1 VKQAKI
7 LTVFHEILHYN
18 AIKKRLIA
26 RLWPIVDSFLVL
38 VFRCYY
44 RLNYRRFRKKMKKL
58 VFLILLMSELNGLAQ
73 TNVWKP
79 QTWPVLKH
87 YDQQHLTR
95 IALPLGGI
103 GTGTVSL
110 GGRGQLQ
117 DWEIMNR
124 PAKGYSTVLTGNT
137 APFFAIHLLEEK
149 KTRALLGPLE
159 AHEYQHMEGRPVDHH
174 GLPRFAK
181 ASFETAYPF
190 GQVSLSDPA
199 LPVSVQ
205 IKGFN
210 PLVPADANAS
220 GLPIAV
226 LTYQITN
233 TGNKPLTVS
242 VCGSMHNFIGRDG
255 SKTNKSWKGE
265 LEPQGAQKN
274 RNQFRQGNGFQGI
287 YLYSDGVD
295 KADPA
300 WGTVALTT
308 AEPRGVSYRTSS
320 VSNAWENA
328 LLDFWD
334 DFSDDGRLTE
344 KAASADEDP
353 MASLAVQKK
362 IEPNKTETFTFF
374 LTWHF
379 PNRFAWSRER
389 VGNFYTTQY
398 TDAWA
403 VADKAIPLIP
413 ALEQKTIAFVNALLQ
428 SDYPPE
434 VKEAALFNLS
444 TLRSQT
450 VFRTEDGRLFGWEG
464 VMDDIG
470 SCHGSCTHVWNY
482 EQATAFLFGDLART
496 MRDVEFNYALDTTGL
511 MSFRV
516 GLPLKPGFG
525 GGVAAADGQMGTIM
539 KFYRDWQLSGDM
551 NFLIRNWPN
560 IKRTLAFAWVP
571 GGWDADKDGVME
583 GAQHNTMD
591 VEYFGPNPQM
601 QFWYL
606 GALKAASKMAE
617 ALKDVAF
624 AKTCDQIFKTGSAW
638 TDDHLFNG
646 DYYEQ
651 QVIPPAGH
659 LIAKGTFSGFNKI
672 QQEDPAY
679 QLAKGCLVDQLVG
692 QFMAHVCDLGYL
704 VKPEHVQTTLQ
715 SILKYNYRS
724 SMTDHFNNMRSYALG
739 DEAALLMASWPKGRP
754 KVPFPY
760 FAEVMTGFEYTAA
773 IGMLY
778 ENQTESGL
786 RCIRNIRN
794 RFDGS
799 KRNPFDE
806 AECGHHYAR
815 AMVSWAS
822 TLALSGFHYSG
833 ISQMMSFND
842 QEGTYF
848 WSNGY
853 AWGTCAK
860 KKAGNQVQVTL
871 HVMHGA
877 LPLKTLQIGKKSVSA
892 KPLKEGELFTATIN

>member
-1 VKQAKI
+1 MKI
-7 LTVFHEILHYN
+7 IYALL
-18 AIKKRLIA
+18 L
-26 RLWPIVDSFLVL
+26 FLVGAL
-38 VFRCYY
+38 
-44 RLNYRRFRKKMKKL
+44 
-58 VFLILLMSELNGLAQ
+58 STHAQ
-73 TNVWKP
+73 TVVWRP
-79 QTWPVLKH
+79 HAWPVLKQ

-137 APFFAIHLLEEK
+137 APFFAIHVLEGQ
-149 KTRALLGPLE
+149 KTKALLGPLE

-174 GLPRFAK
+174 GLPRFAH
-181 ASFETAYPF
+181 ARFETAYPF
-190 GQVSLSDPA
+190 GQVSLTDPTM
-199 LPVSVQ
+199 PVSVR

-210 PLVPADANAS
+210 PLIPTDADAS

-226 LTYQITN
+226 LTYEVTN
-233 TGNKPLTVS
+233 TGNQPVTVS

-255 SKTNKSWKGE
+255 SVDKKSWKGE
-265 LEPQGAQKN
+265 WEPQGARQN
-274 RNQFRQGNGFQGI
+274 RNQFRQGNGFSGI
-287 YLYSDGVD
+287 YMYSDGVGKD
-295 KADPA
+295 DPA

-308 AEPRGVSYRTSS
+308 TEPQGISHRTSS

-334 DFSDDGRLTE
+334 DFSNDGRLTE
-344 KAASADEDP
+344 KSRTADEDP

-362 IEPNKTETFTFF
+362 IGPKQTQAFTFF

-379 PNRFAWSRER
+379 PNRFGWSKER
-389 VGNFYTTQY
+389 VGNYYTTQFS
-398 TDAWA
+398 DAWS
-403 VADKAIPLIP
+403 VADKVIPRLP
-413 ALEQKTIAFVNALLQ
+413 QLEQKTLQFVNALLQ
-428 SDYPPE
+428 SSYPAE

-450 VFRTEDGRLFGWEG
+450 VFRTPDGRMFGWEG
-464 VMDDIG
+464 VMDDVG
-470 SCHGSCTHVWNY
+470 SCQGSCTHVWNY
-482 EQATAFLFGDLART
+482 EQATPFLFGSLAKT

-516 GLPLKPGFG
+516 DLPLKRGAG

-539 KFYRDWQLSGDM
+539 KFYRDWQLSGDTD
-551 NFLIRNWPN
+551 FLRTNWSQV
-560 IKRTLAFAWVP
+560 KRALGFAWVP
-571 GGWDADKDGVME
+571 GGWDADRDGVME

-601 QFWYL
+601 QLWYL
-606 GALKAASKMAE
+606 GALKAASAMAA
-617 ALKDVAF
+617 ALSDRSF
-624 AKTCDQIFKTGSAW
+624 GQTCDGIFQKGSAW
-638 TDDHLFNG
+638 TDANLFNG
-646 DYYEQ
+646 EYYEQ
-651 QVIPPAGH
+651 QVIPPAGR
-659 LIAKGTFSGFNKI
+659 LMAKGTFSGFNQIEQK
-672 QQEDPAY
+672 DPAY

-692 QFMAHVCDLGYL
+692 QFMAHVCGLGYL
-704 VKPEHVQTTLQ
+704 VNAQHVQTTLKA
-715 SILKYNYRS
+715 ILKYNYRA

-739 DEAALLMASWPKGRP
+739 SEAALLMASWPKGRP

-760 FAEVMTGFEYTAA
+760 FSEVMTGFEYTAA

-778 ENQTESGL
+778 ENQREPGL

-815 AMVSWAS
+815 AMISWAT
-822 TLALSGFHYSG
+822 TLALSGFQYSG
-833 ISQMMSFND
+833 VSQTMQFNK
-842 QEGTYF
+842 QVGTFF

-853 AWGTCAK
+853 AWGTCTK
-860 KKAGNQVQVTL
+860 KDQGDNLLVTL
-871 HVMHGA
+871 TVLHGQ
-877 LPLKTLQIGKKSVSA
+877 LPLKILTLDEQPVAARSLS
-892 KPLKEGELFTATIN
+892 EGETFVGTIRKAAK

>member
-1 VKQAKI
+1 MKHLYLVVLI
-7 LTVFHEILHYN
+7 LTAFN
-18 AIKKRLIA
+18 AQSQSAIWR
-26 RLWPIVDSFLVL
+26 
-38 VFRCYY
+38 
-44 RLNYRRFRKKMKKL
+44 
-58 VFLILLMSELNGLAQ
+58 
-73 TNVWKP
+73 P
-79 QTWPVLKH
+79 QPWPVLKR

-149 KTRALLGPLE
+149 KTKALLGPLE
-159 AHEYQHMEGRPVDHH
+159 THEYQHMEGRPVDHH
-174 GLPRFAK
+174 GLPRFAN

-190 GQVSLSDPA
+190 GQVNLSDA
-199 LPVSVQ
+199 TMPVSVR

-210 PLVPADANAS
+210 PLVPADADAS

-226 LTYQITN
+226 LTYEVTN
-233 TGNKPLTVS
+233 TSNQPMTVS
-242 VCGSMHNFIGRDG
+242 ICGSMHNFIGRDG
-255 SKTNKSWKGE
+255 SRNNKSWKGE
-265 LEPQGAQKN
+265 LEPQGAKQN
-274 RNQFRQGNGFQGI
+274 RNRFRQENGLTGI
-287 YLYSDGVD
+287 HLFSEGVD

-308 AEPRGVSYRTSS
+308 AESQGVSYRTSS
-320 VSNAWENA
+320 VTNAWENA

-334 DFSDDGRLTE
+334 DFSDDGKLTE
-344 KAASADEDP
+344 KTFSADEDP

-362 IEPNKTETFTFF
+362 IGPNQTQAFTFF

-379 PNRFAWSRER
+379 PNRFGWSKER
-389 VGNFYTTQY
+389 VGNYYTTQFK
-398 TDAWA
+398 DAWT
-403 VADKAIPLIP
+403 VAEKTVPILPK
-413 ALEQKTIAFVNALLQ
+413 LEQKTLQFVNALVQ
-428 SDYPPE
+428 SNYPDE
-434 VKEAALFNLS
+434 VKEAALFNVS

-450 VFRTEDGRLFGWEG
+450 VFRTEDGRMLGWEG
-464 VMDDIG
+464 VMDDVG
-470 SCHGSCTHVWNY
+470 SCQGSCTHVWNY
-482 EQATAFLFGDLART
+482 EQATPFLFGNLAKT
-496 MRDVEFNYALDTTGL
+496 MRDVEFNYAMDDTGL

-516 GLPLKPGFG
+516 GLPLKKGVG

-539 KFYRDWQLSGDM
+539 KFYRDWQLSGDTD
-551 NFLIRNWPN
+551 FLRRYWPQV
-560 IKRTLAFAWVP
+560 KQALAFAWVP
-571 GGWDADKDGVME
+571 GGWDANRDGVME

-601 QFWYL
+601 QLWYL
-606 GALKAASKMAE
+606 GALKAASAMAT
-617 ALKDVAF
+617 AMNDRSF
-624 AKTCDQIFKTGSAW
+624 AQTCDQIFQQGSTW
-638 TDDHLFNG
+638 TDANLFNG

-651 QVIPPAGH
+651 QVISPAGH
-659 LIAKGTFSGFNKI
+659 LIAKGTFSGFNKVE
-672 QQEDPAY
+672 QNDPAY

-692 QFMAHVCDLGYL
+692 QFMAHVCGLGYL
-704 VKPEHVQTTLQ
+704 VNPDHIKTTLK
-715 SILKYNYRS
+715 SIMKYNYRA

-760 FAEVMTGFEYTAA
+760 FSEVMTGFEYTAA

-778 ENQTESGL
+778 ENQTEPGL

-815 AMVSWAS
+815 AMVSWAT

-833 ISQMMSFND
+833 VSQTIQFNK

-853 AWGTCAK
+853 AWGTCTK
-860 KKAGNQVQVTL
+860 TKKADKLQVTL
-871 HVMHGA
+871 SVLQGQ
-877 LPLKTLQIGKKSVSA
+877 LPLKNLEIDGKRLAA
-892 KPLKEGELFTATIN
+892 KNLKEGESFTGVLSALN

>member
-1 VKQAKI
+1 MKI
-7 LTVFHEILHYN
+7 NT
-18 AIKKRLIA
+18 
-26 RLWPIVDSFLVL
+26 
-38 VFRCYY
+38 
-44 RLNYRRFRKKMKKL
+44 
-58 VFLILLMSELNGLAQ
+58 ILLFLAISLSAHAQ
-73 TNVWKP
+73 TAVWHPKP
-79 QTWPVLKH
+79 WPVLKQ

-137 APFFAIHLLEEK
+137 APFFAINVLEGQ
-149 KTRALLGPLE
+149 KTKALLGPLE

-174 GLPRFAK
+174 GLPRFMNAR
-181 ASFETAYPF
+181 FETAYPF
-190 GQVSLSDPA
+190 GQVSLTDPTM
-199 LPVSVQ
+199 PVSVR

-210 PLVPADANAS
+210 PLIPADTDGS

-226 LTYQITN
+226 LTYEVTN
-233 TGNKPLTVS
+233 TGNQPVTVS

-255 SKTNKSWKGE
+255 SVDKKSWKGE
-265 LEPQGAQKN
+265 LEPQGARQN
-274 RNQFRQGNGFQGI
+274 RNQFRQGNGFSGI

-308 AEPRGVSYRTSS
+308 NEPQGVSYRTSS

-344 KAASADEDP
+344 KSRSADEDP

-362 IEPNKTETFTFF
+362 IGPKQTQAFTFF

-379 PNRFAWSRER
+379 PNRFGWSKER
-389 VGNFYTTQY
+389 VGNYYTTQFS
-398 TDAWA
+398 DAWS
-403 VADKAIPLIP
+403 VADKVIPQLP
-413 ALEQKTIAFVNALLQ
+413 QLERKTLQFVNALLQ
-428 SDYPPE
+428 SSYPSE

-450 VFRTEDGRLFGWEG
+450 VFRTPDGRMFGWEG
-464 VMDDIG
+464 VMDDVG
-470 SCHGSCTHVWNY
+470 SCEGSCTHVWNY
-482 EQATAFLFGDLART
+482 EQATPFLFGGLAKT

-516 GLPLKPGFG
+516 GLPLKRGFG

-539 KFYRDWQLSGDM
+539 KFYRDWQLSGDSD
-551 NFLIRNWPN
+551 FLRANWPQV
-560 IKRTLAFAWVP
+560 KRALAFAWVP
-571 GGWDADKDGVME
+571 GGWDADQDGVME

-601 QFWYL
+601 QLWYL
-606 GALKAASKMAE
+606 GALKAASAMAT
-617 ALKDVAF
+617 AMDDRTF
-624 AKTCDQIFKTGSAW
+624 AQTCDGLFQTGSVW
-638 TDDHLFNG
+638 TDANLFNG
-646 DYYEQ
+646 EYYEQ
-651 QVIPPAGH
+651 QVIPPAGR
-659 LIAKGTFSGFNKI
+659 LMAKGTFSGFNKVE
-672 QQEDPAY
+672 QKDPAY

-692 QFMAHVCDLGYL
+692 QFMAHVCGLGYL
-704 VKPEHVQTTLQ
+704 VKPQHVQTTLQ
-715 SILKYNYRS
+715 SILKHNYRS
-724 SMTDHFNNMRSYALG
+724 SMTNHFNNMRSYALG

-760 FAEVMTGFEYTAA
+760 FSEVMTGFEYTAA

-778 ENQTESGL
+778 ENQLEPGL

-794 RFDGS
+794 RYDGS
-799 KRNPFDE
+799 KRNPYDE

-815 AMVSWAS
+815 AMISWAT
-822 TLALSGFHYSG
+822 TLALSGFQYSG
-833 ISQMMSFND
+833 VSQTIQFNK
-842 QEGTYF
+842 QAGTFF

-853 AWGTCAK
+853 AWGTCTK
-860 KKAGNQVQVTL
+860 KNQGVALQVTL
-871 HVMHGA
+871 TVLHGQ
-877 LPLKTLQIGKKSVSA
+877 LPLKTLKVA
-892 KPLKEGELFTATIN
+892 EKPVAARSLSEGETGVYTVRNAAR

>member
-1 VKQAKI
+1 
-7 LTVFHEILHYN
+7 
-18 AIKKRLIA
+18 
-26 RLWPIVDSFLVL
+26 
-38 VFRCYY
+38 
-44 RLNYRRFRKKMKKL
+44 MKKIAL
-58 VFLILLMSELNGLAQ
+58 FFLWMAGLTGQAQ
-73 TNVWKP
+73 PTVWKP
-79 QTWPVLKH
+79 QAWPVLKR

-124 PAKGYSTVLTGNT
+124 PAKGYSSVLTGNM
-137 APFFAIHLLEEK
+137 APFFAIHVLEEK
-149 KTRALLGPLE
+149 KTKALLGPLE

-174 GLPRFAK
+174 GLPRFAH

-190 GQVSLSDPA
+190 GQVNLDDPA
-199 LPVSVQ
+199 MPVSVQ
-205 IKGFN
+205 VRGFN
-210 PLVPADANAS
+210 PLVPADAQAS

-233 TGNKPLTVS
+233 TTNQPLTIS
-242 VCGSMHNFIGRDG
+242 VCGSMHNFVGRDG
-255 SKTNKSWKGE
+255 SKTTKSWKGE
-265 LEPQGAQKN
+265 LEPQGAKQN
-274 RNQFRQGNGFQGI
+274 RNQFRQGNGFSGI
-287 YLYSDGVD
+287 YMYSDGVN
-295 KADPA
+295 KTDPA
-300 WGTVALTT
+300 WGTMALTT
-308 AEPRGVSYRTSS
+308 SEPQGISYRTSS

-344 KAASADEDP
+344 KTFSADEDP

-362 IEPNKTETFTFF
+362 IGPKQTETFTFF

-379 PNRFAWSRER
+379 PNRFGWSRER

-398 TDAWA
+398 ADAWA
-403 VADKAIPLIP
+403 VAEKTIPQLP
-413 ALEQKTIAFVNALLQ
+413 ALEQQTLQFVNALLQ
-428 SDYPPE
+428 SNYPDD

-450 VFRTEDGRLFGWEG
+450 VFRTDDGRMFGWEG
-464 VMDDIG
+464 VMDTEG
-470 SCHGSCTHVWNY
+470 SCQGSCTHVWNY

-516 GLPLKPGFG
+516 GLPLKKGSG

-539 KFYRDWQLSGDM
+539 KFYRDWQLSGDTG
-551 NFLIRNWPN
+551 FLTRNWPR
-560 IKRTLAFAWVP
+560 IKQALAFAWIP
-571 GGWDADKDGVME
+571 GGWDADKNGVME

-601 QFWYL
+601 QLWYL
-606 GALKAASKMAE
+606 GALKAASAMAT
-617 ALKDVAF
+617 AMNDRSF
-624 AKTCDQIFKTGSAW
+624 AQTCDQLFKTGSAW
-638 TDDHLFNG
+638 TDANLFNG
-646 DYYEQ
+646 EYYEQ
-651 QVIPPAGH
+651 QVIPPAGR
-659 LIAKGTFSGFNKI
+659 LLARGTVSGFNKI

-704 VKPEHVQTTLQ
+704 VDPQHVQTTLR
-715 SILKYNYRS
+715 SILNYNYRA
-724 SMTDHFNNMRSYALG
+724 SMSDHFNNMRSYALG

-778 ENQTESGL
+778 ENQREPGL
-786 RCIRNIRN
+786 RCIHNIRN

-799 KRNPFDE
+799 KRNPYDE

-833 ISQMMSFND
+833 VSQMMRFNEE
-842 QEGTYF
+842 EGTYF

-853 AWGTCAK
+853 AWGNCTK
-860 KKAGNQVQVTL
+860 QKQGNQLQVTL
-871 HVMHGA
+871 TVLYGT
-877 LPLKTLQIGKKSVSA
+877 LPLKTVAIGNRTLKAKTLSA
-892 KPLKEGELFTATIN
+892 GEHFTEVLR

>member
-1 VKQAKI
+1 
-7 LTVFHEILHYN
+7 
-18 AIKKRLIA
+18 
-26 RLWPIVDSFLVL
+26 
-38 VFRCYY
+38 
-44 RLNYRRFRKKMKKL
+44 MKKVIVL
-58 VFLILLMSELNGLAQ
+58 LLILAACTAQ
-73 TNVWKP
+73 AQSSLWHP
-79 QTWPVLKH
+79 QPWPVLKR

-137 APFFAIHLLEEK
+137 APFFAIHVLEVK
-149 KTRALLGPLE
+149 KTKALLGPLE
-159 AHEYQHMEGRPVDHH
+159 SHEYQHMEGRPVDHH
-174 GLPRFAK
+174 GLPRFAN

-190 GQVSLSDPA
+190 GQVSLSDA
-199 LPVSVQ
+199 AMPVSVR

-210 PLVPADANAS
+210 PLIPADADAS

-226 LTYQITN
+226 LTYEVTN
-233 TGNKPLTVS
+233 TGNEPLTVS
-242 VCGSMHNFIGRDG
+242 ICGSMHNFIGRDG
-255 SKTNKSWKGE
+255 SKNHKSWKGE
-265 LEPQGAQKN
+265 LEPQGAKQN
-274 RNQFRQGNGFQGI
+274 RNQFRQENGLTGI
-287 YLYSDGVD
+287 YMYSDGVD

-308 AEPRGVSYRTSS
+308 AESEGVSYRTSS
-320 VSNAWENA
+320 VTNAWENA

-334 DFSDDGRLTE
+334 DFSDDGKLTE
-344 KAASADEDP
+344 KKTPADEDP

-362 IEPNKTETFTFF
+362 IGPNQTQAFTFF

-379 PNRFAWSRER
+379 PNRFGWSKDR
-389 VGNFYTTQY
+389 VGNYYTTQY
-398 TDAWA
+398 KDAWA
-403 VADKAIPLIP
+403 VADKTVPLLP
-413 ALEQKTIAFVNALLQ
+413 KLEQKTMQFVNALVQ
-428 SDYPPE
+428 SSYPDE
-434 VKEAALFNLS
+434 VKEAALFNTS

-464 VMDDIG
+464 VMDDVG
-470 SCHGSCTHVWNY
+470 SCQGSCTHVWNY
-482 EQATAFLFGDLART
+482 EQATPFLFGNLAKT
-496 MRDVEFNYALDTTGL
+496 MRDVEFNYAMDNTGL

-516 GLPLKPGFG
+516 GLPLQKGFG

-539 KFYRDWQLSGDM
+539 KFYRDWQLSGDTD
-551 NFLIRNWPN
+551 FLRKNWPQV
-560 IKRTLAFAWVP
+560 KQALAFAWIP
-571 GGWDADKDGVME
+571 GGWDADRDGVME

-601 QFWYL
+601 QLWYL
-606 GALKAASKMAE
+606 GALKAASAMAT
-617 ALKDVAF
+617 AMNDRSF
-624 AKTCDQIFKTGSAW
+624 AQTCDQIFQKGSTW
-638 TDDHLFNG
+638 TDANLFNG

-651 QVIPPAGH
+651 QVISPAGH
-659 LIAKGTFSGFNKI
+659 LIAKGTFSGFNKVE
-672 QQEDPAY
+672 QNDPAY

-692 QFMAHVCDLGYL
+692 QFMAHVCGLGYL
-704 VKPEHVQTTLQ
+704 VNPDHVKTTLK
-715 SILKYNYRS
+715 SILKYNYRA

-739 DEAALLMASWPKGRP
+739 DEASLLMASWPKGRP

-760 FAEVMTGFEYTAA
+760 FSEVMTGFEYTAA

-778 ENQTESGL
+778 ENQTEPGL
-786 RCIRNIRN
+786 LCIRNIRN

-815 AMVSWAS
+815 AMVSWAT

-833 ISQMMSFND
+833 VSQIMQFNG

-853 AWGTCAK
+853 AWGTCTKTKQADK
-860 KKAGNQVQVTL
+860 LQVKLTVLQGQLLLKNLEIGNKRLV
-871 HVMHGA
+871 A
-877 LPLKTLQIGKKSVSA
+877 RS
-892 KPLKEGELFTATIN
+892 LKEGESFAGTLSMEK